1 MKEVF
6 IVSAVRTPLG
16 SFGKSLASITAP
28 NLGKIVAKEAI
39 RRAGIQADQVQETIF
54 GHGRQAGCGPNP
66 ARQVSVGAGVPE
78 SSPAYT
84 INKACASGMK
94 SIANGFG
101 SILLGDNEI
110 VLVGG
115 MESMSNTPY
124 MLTQARWGMKMGEF
138 ELSDGMYLDGFD
150 CPISELRM
158 GVTAENIAEKY
169 GISRQEQDEYAE
181 LTQQKC
187 GVALKN
193 GYFKKEIVSVE
204 IKSRSDSTFFE
215 IDEHPRPDS
224 TVEKMAKLTPV
235 FKENGTVHAGNSS
248 GISDGS
254 SALILASKEK
264 VEELELKPLA
274 KIIAYQTAGVP
285 AKIMGI
291 GPVPATQKLF
301 AKTGFSFDKVGV
313 VEMNEAF
320 AAQVIA
326 CDRELKIPKE
336 KLNVFGGAIALGHPI
351 GATGARIVVTLL
363 NALEKKNEQFGLA
376 SLCVSGGLG
385 MSMLIERIKN

>member
-6 IVSAVRTPLG
+6 IVSSVRTPLG
-16 SFGKSLASITAP
+16 SFGKSLASVTAP
-28 NLGKIVAKEAI
+28 NLGKVVAKEAI
-39 RRAGIQADQVQETIF
+39 KRAGLQPEQIEETIF

-66 ARQVSVGAGVPE
+66 ARQVSVGAGIPE
-78 SSPAYT
+78 TSPAYT
-84 INKACASGMK
+84 VNKACASGMK

-101 SILLGDNEI
+101 SILLGENEI

-150 CPISELRM
+150 CPISEQRM
-158 GVTAENIAEKY
+158 GRTAENLAEKY
-169 GISRQEQDEYAE
+169 SISRQEQDEYAE

-187 GVALKN
+187 GIALEK
-193 GYFKKEIVSVE
+193 GYFNDETVSVE
-204 IKSRSDSTFFE
+204 IKSRRGSTFFE
-215 IDEHPRPDS
+215 VDEHPRPDS
-224 TVEKMAKLTPV
+224 TVEKMAKLPPV
-235 FKENGTVHAGNSS
+235 FKKDGTVHAGNAS
-248 GISDGS
+248 GISDGA

-264 VEELELKPLA
+264 VEELGLKPLA

-301 AKTGFSFDKVGV
+301 EKTGFDFDKVGV
-313 VEMNEAF
+313 VELNEAF

-326 CDRELKIPKE
+326 CDRELKIPRN

-363 NALEKKNEQFGLA
+363 NALEKKDEQFGLA
-376 SLCVSGGLG
+376 TLCVSGGLG
-385 MSMLIERIKN
+385 MSMLFERV

>member
-204 IKSRSDSTFFE
+204 IKSRSGSTFFE